1 MPLLQKSTLLICLF
15 IFCISFPSNG
25 HLQAQEYSYKNRAAL
40 DLPLSIG
47 SGLLWYYSTKLHKKK
62 PILTIE
68 EIEALDPQDISRF
81 DRVSTRNWSIS
92 AHKGSNVLLFSSYGL
107 PFTLL
112 ANSNLRTSGN
122 VGSIGL
128 LTFQTVALNS
138 AITGLTKELV
148 KRKRPLLY
156 NPQCPL
162 DKKQR
167 PNATSSFI
175 SGHTSN
181 VAALSFMT
189 AQIHSDLNPNS
200 NANPYLWATAAFLPA
215 LTGYLRVKAG
225 RHFPTDVIAGYIVGA
240 AIGILVP
247 KLHKVQVE

>member
-1 MPLLQKSTLLICLF
+1 MPFIQKSAFFVYLLFFYVLL
-15 IFCISFPSNG
+15 PSNNY
-25 HLQAQEYSYKNRAAL
+25 LQAQEYSYKKEVKL

-47 SGLLWYYSTKLHKKK
+47 SGLLWYYSHQLHKKK
-62 PILTIE
+62 HILTIE
-68 EIEALDPQDISRF
+68 EIEALDPQDISGF
-81 DRVSTRNWSIS
+81 DRISTRNWSLS
-92 AHKGSNVLLFSSYGL
+92 AHKGSNVLLFSSYAF

-128 LTFQTVALNS
+128 LTFETVALNS

-162 DKKQR
+162 KKKQS

-200 NANPYLWATAAFLPA
+200 NANPYIWATAAFLPA